1 MDQFLGAKYFAIAV
15 PSITDET
22 GLKSFSALVIFITVL
37 PSTILISLRTCFLMS
52 YVLPVVYVTICENIV
67 ESKTDI

>member
-1 MDQFLGAKYFAIAV
+1 MDHFLGAKYFAIAV

-37 PSTILISLRTCFLMS
+37 PGVGRIRYQNPHFGNA
-52 YVLPVVYVTICENIV
+52 VTNFGNAVTKIV
-67 ESKTDI
+67 W